1 MTHRRWEKK
10 MSEFKDLVIKIIYNE
25 TQKGKMLEKKKMNK
39 RISEQWGNFTKPKA
53 HMQLDAPKRKKVK
66 YLKKYLLKTF

>member
-1 MTHRRWEKK
+1 MKHRR
-10 MSEFKDLVIKIIYNE
+10 
-25 TQKGKMLEKKKMNK
+25 GKCWKKKKMNK
-39 RISEQWGNFTKPKA
+39 RISEQWGNFRKPKA